1 MATTLRNWNSKSPM
15 NVTAKGLKTWKE
27 RTSECFWFLLSLV
40 LFVVL
45 GPFSGPVA
53 LIVLCRLGLEESVH
67 TEPEPIFMRN

>member
-1 MATTLRNWNSKSPM
+1 MATTLQNRNSRSPM
-15 NVTAKGLKTWKE
+15 NVSAKGQRTWTK

-67 TEPEPIFMRN
+67 TEPESIFMRN